1 MASGMRRMSTSVLLS
16 LLFLSSTMLSMVAGT
31 TPDDVNVD
39 GDLSEW
45 SADTLMGTDANGV
58 SLHLTWNAT
67 HLSFGWEGTDLSA
80 SEEGA
85 DLFVY
90 LNTSEGGSALS
101 SDWGF
106 SHVLPF
112 AADHAFVLEDSS
124 YHAVMAHGASGW
136 STTHEENVVTDVHTF
151 PGDRYIGWSGNQITE
166 VSLPWSAIGDPTQ
179 VDFVVWAQWQDA
191 GHVWTAFPPQNPATS
206 NGAETFTHL
215 YHLPDRNVSTAP
227 ASMEVQTASVIE
239 KADDAL
245 NVAIVFHQHQPYYKN
260 KLTGMYELPWVRVH
274 AMTEYVDSPGILAQY
289 PDTKVTYNLV
299 PSFLEQL
306 TDYHRN
312 ETADV
317 HTDFARRDW
326 PTNADGSVA
335 GYPNATALELHTMQF
350 QSFWNSGWI
359 YNVSED
365 DPNAWVAPASE
376 RYKELYDATLHNLKP
391 ATIMD
396 DELLSPQDLLDLQVL
411 WYLFQFSPDYVQGE
425 YAAFF
430 DDPTEYSAPVQ
441 TDTGLMDLFTQGRD
455 YTPADLAYVIDQQH
469 AHMAN
474 VLPMYSQLAAAG
486 QVELT
491 TTPYYHPIMPLLMM
505 PGWTFEDGIRVNK
518 DAWPVD
524 VGGHLSTGMDL
535 FEAELGFRPTGM
547 WPSEQAVSPP
557 MVQPVADVGVEWMV
571 SDEEILAKST
581 TPGGGGIDVEDA
593 ALLATPWVVSGDQGG
608 DVAVI
613 FRDRVISDR
622 VAFQYGSM
630 TPEAAVSDFLSYLDG
645 IRSELLEAGEDPSEH
660 LLTVAMDGENWM
672 FMSEFQHHD
681 NARPFIH
688 EWYSRLASHPTVV
701 TTTPGEFLA
710 DDPDLPRIETIGTG
724 SWIDGTLSTWAG
736 EADESL
742 AWQRLVEARRA
753 LVAFEADNPDDPG
766 LDLAWESLYIAEGS
780 DWYWWYGL
788 DQDSGYD
795 EMWDVLFKVHLSNIY
810 RAINLDLPPYLQ
822 DLWTNPALPDEA
834 ASAVIEPMIDG
845 VALPGEWDGAAV
857 YTADSV
863 DGGGLDID
871 SFHLGYDA
879 SNLYLRV
886 DMPTPD
892 AIEALNEARD
902 PDLALY
908 FMQPNAQNFNE
919 VETNFRTYYG
929 NQILGFPAKKMV
941 AFDFAQLRDD
951 GQAKWNL
958 FDARGKGESAEQW
971 ALSGTSILGGCAAD
985 EVYEFV
991 IPWSDLG
998 LAPRYTTR
1006 VKVVTSWTDSL
1017 AYGDGVD
1024 MEVAPPAPAE
1034 IVLPDL
1040 EQWVTLLEFS
1050 DAVGDETGDGDY
1062 TYPSASDFAP
1072 GSGLF
1077 DATSLK
1083 ISQSAWNARFEIGMN
1098 EITDHWSLANGF
1110 SHQIVQIYVDR
1121 GDQVGGRTTM
1131 LEGANAMVHDDWAWE
1146 VAISATGEPG
1156 AVKAVEAA
1164 TGETSAKGIE
1174 VDGDAEANTITIT
1187 VSKNVIGPDVG
1198 DYRYVIVLGSQD
1210 GFGTGKWRD
1219 VDESAKTWR
1228 LGGGADPS
1236 PVDGVDYDPNII
1248 DVLLPEGDQ
1257 TAMLASYD
1265 VAAQQHAV
1273 LTGFEMPDVAQQV
1286 YGASVGEVTASTAVV
1301 LWSTT
1306 VETNAS
1312 VAAVLADQPPSDWSA
1327 VAVETPA
1334 ATDHAFTVTGL
1345 EAGRAYWVRIM
1356 VEDGDQTLFAD
1367 LNLTTS
1373 NESDTTPP
1381 EILNLAVDVVSSSSG
1396 AMQLKITWYTDE
1408 ATTESVELLDAV
1420 LQGDTVALKK
1430 NHEMVFIP
1438 DPALTAGTYTT
1449 TVTAVDASGNSNTST
1464 TSFTVEEDDV
1474 IVVPDDPD
1482 SGGGTTD
1489 DACEN
1494 GVGEDCPASTTGPST
1509 DVLLGLALLVV
1520 LLVVAALVRT
1530 RRAEQ
1535 GMLVDDYAAFDDV
1548 SDEV

>member
-1 MASGMRRMSTSVLLS
+1 MSARRTVFVVLVM
-16 LLFLSSTMLSMVAGT
+16 LLPLAGLDALAL
-31 TPDDVNVD
+31 TPNSIEVD
-39 GDLSEW
+39 GDHGDW
-45 SADTLMGTDANGV
+45 PADTRMGTDSNGV
-58 SLHLTWNAT
+58 SLRLTWNET
-67 HLSFGWEGTDLSA
+67 HFFVGWEGTDWA
-80 SEEGA
+80 STNGGA

-101 SDWGF
+101 NDWGF

-112 AADHAFVLEDSS
+112 EADHALVLEDAS
-124 YHAVMAHGASGW
+124 YHAVLRESGGVW
-136 STTHEENVVTDVHTF
+136 TTAYEENAATNVHTF
-151 PGDRYIGWSGNQITE
+151 PGARYLGWSGNTVTE
-166 VSLPWSAIGDPTQ
+166 VAVPWTAVGDPTTL
-179 VDFVVWAQWQDA
+179 DLVVWAQWQDE
-191 GHVWTAFPPQNPATS
+191 GHVWTSFPEQNPASS
-206 NGAETFTHL
+206 NGAESFTHA
-215 YHLPDRNVSTAP
+215 YRIEDRNVSVAP
-227 ASMEVQTASVIE
+227 NTLEVVATETVS

-245 NVAIVFHQHQPYYKN
+245 NLAIVFHQHQPYYKN

-289 PDTKVTYNLV
+289 PGTQVTYNLV

-306 TDYHRN
+306 VDYHRN
-312 ETADV
+312 ETPDV
-317 HTDFARRDW
+317 HTDFARRPW
-326 PTNADGSVA
+326 PVDANGEVS
-335 GYPNATALELHTMQF
+335 GYPNATQLELHTMQF

-359 YNVSED
+359 YNVSSE
-365 DPNAWVAPASE
+365 DPNAWVQPASE

-396 DELLSPQDLLDLQVL
+396 DDLLDPQDLLDLQVL
-411 WYLFQFSPDYVQGE
+411 WYLFQFSPDYVEGA
-425 YAAFF
+425 YASEF
-430 DDPTEYSAPVQ
+430 DDPASYGAPSQ
-441 TDTGLMDLFTQGRD
+441 QDQGLMDLFEQGRD
-455 YTPADLAYVIDQQH
+455 FTPADLTYVIDQQH

-518 DAWPVD
+518 DAWPED
-524 VGGHLSTGMDL
+524 VMAHLTNGMDL

-547 WPSEQAVSPP
+547 WPSEEAVSPP

-571 SDEEILAKST
+571 TDEEILAKST
-581 TPGGGGIDVEDA
+581 TPGGGSIDVDDA
-593 ALLATPWVVSGDQGG
+593 AQLATPWVVSGDQGD

-622 VAFQYGSM
+622 IAFQYGSM
-630 TPEAAVSDFLSYLDG
+630 SPEAAVTDFLSYVDG
-645 IRSELLEAGEDPSEH
+645 IRAELIAAGEDPSEH

-672 FMSEFQHHD
+672 FMSEFQHAD
-681 NARPFIH
+681 NARPFVH

-701 TTTPGEFLA
+701 TTTPGAFLA
-710 DDPDLPRIETIGTG
+710 QNHTLPRIETIGTG

-753 LVAFEADNPDDPG
+753 LVDFEAENPDDPG

-822 DLWTNPALPDEA
+822 DLWTNPALPDPA
-834 ASAVIEPMIDG
+834 ASGIIEPMIDG
-845 VALPGEWDGAAV
+845 IALPGEWDGAAV
-857 YTADSV
+857 YNADSV
-863 DGGGLDID
+863 DGGELDIA

-879 SNLYLRV
+879 SNVYVRV
-886 DMPTPD
+886 DMPGPSSLASID
-892 AIEALNEARD
+892 NGREA
-902 PDLALY
+902 DLAIY
-908 FMQPNAQNFNE
+908 FMQPNAENFNE
-919 VETNFRTYYG
+919 VQTNFRTYYG

-941 AFDFAQLRDD
+941 AFDFEQLREN

-958 FDARGKGESAEQW
+958 FDARGKVGDNEQW
-971 ALSGTSILGGCAAD
+971 ALTSTSILGGCAGD

-1006 VKVVTSWTDSL
+1006 AKVVTAWADSL
-1017 AYGDGVD
+1017 AYGDGED

-1040 EQWVTLLEFS
+1040 EQWVTLFEF
-1050 DAVGDETGDGDY
+1050 DDEIGDENGDGDY
-1062 TYPSASDFAP
+1062 TYPSATDFAP
-1072 GSGLF
+1072 GAGLF

-1083 ISQSAWNARFEIGMN
+1083 ISQSAWNARFEIGMM

-1121 GDQVGGRTTM
+1121 GETAGGRTSM

-1174 VDGDAEANTITIT
+1174 VHGNAEANTITIT

-1198 DYRYVIVLGSQD
+1198 AYRYIVVLGSQD

-1219 VDESAKTWR
+1219 VDETAKTWR

-1257 TAMLASYD
+1257 TSMLAGYD
-1265 VAAQQHAV
+1265 VEAQQHAV
-1273 LTGFEMPDVAQQV
+1273 LTGFEMPEVSQQV
-1286 YGASVGEVTASTAVV
+1286 YGASVGEVTASTAVI

-1306 VETNAS
+1306 VEANAS
-1312 VAAVLADQPPSDWSA
+1312 IAVAPANDPPEDWSLE
-1327 VAVETPA
+1327 AVETPP
-1334 ATDHAFTVTGL
+1334 ATDHAFTLTGL
-1345 EAGRAYWVRIM
+1345 ESGQDYWVRIM
-1356 VEDGDQTLFAD
+1356 VNDGNTTLFSN

-1373 NESDTTPP
+1373 NESDVTPP
-1381 EILNLAVDVVSSSSG
+1381 EILNLAVDTALSGDVVC
-1396 AMQLKITWYTDE
+1396 LEFTWYTNE
-1408 ATTESVELLDAV
+1408 ATTETVDFLDAT
-1420 LQGDTVALKK
+1420 LEGDVVALKK
-1430 NHEMVFIP
+1430 NHEMVFCP
-1438 DPALTAGTYTT
+1438 DPALQAGTYSL
-1449 TVTAVDASGNSNTST
+1449 TVTAVDASGNANTSSVDFT
-1464 TSFTVEEDDV
+1464 LTSDQTGSDTGQTGGED
-1474 IVVPDDPD
+1474 
-1482 SGGGTTD
+1482 GTAED
-1489 DACEN
+1489 CPE
-1494 GVGEDCPASTTGPST
+1494 GEDCSPAGGSGDQGTMLT
-1509 DVLLGLALLVV
+1509 VAFVV
-1520 LLVVAALVRT
+1520 LAVMVAALVRS

-1535 GMLVDDYAAFDDV
+1535 ALLEEARLVFEEEEPPA
-1548 SDEV
+1548 